1 MLTNEPKNK
10 KPDDTSMGYPRVEIQ
25 PDGFEFF
32 NERIRYVWDKEKEE
46 FYFSV
51 VDVIQVLTDSVDATA
66 YWRKLKQRLK
76 AEGNETVTL
85 CHGLKLK
92 ARDGK
97 KRFTDVAT
105 MERMLRIIQ
114 SVPSPKA
121 EPIKLWL
128 AQVGSERIDEM
139 IDPEI
144 AIDRAVEYYR
154 QKGYP
159 DKWITQRVRS
169 IEARRDLTDEWQ
181 RAGVKSG
188 SEFAVLT
195 NVLTRAWSGMNTGQY
210 KELKGLHKEN
220 LRDNMTNTELALNM
234 LAEVSAAELSKV
246 KNPEGFEE
254 SQDVTVQGGT
264 IAGNARREL
273 EKALGKSVISSSN
286 ANDMKLL
293 DTE

>member
-1 MLTNEPKNK
+1 MLTNEPNNQ
-10 KPDDTSMGYPRVEIQ
+10 KPDDTSMGYPRMEAQ
-25 PDGFEFF
+25 PEGFEFF
-32 NERIRYVWDKEKEE
+32 NERIRYVWDKEKED

-51 VDVIQVLTDSVDATA
+51 VDVIQVLTDSVDPKQYIKKMRVRDVVLDSNWGTICTPVRMLCGDRKMRKIQAATV
-66 YWRKLKQRLK
+66 
-76 AEGNETVTL
+76 EGL
-85 CHGLKLK
+85 
-92 ARDGK
+92 
-97 KRFTDVAT
+97 
-105 MERMLRIIQ
+105 LRIIQ

-293 DTE
+293 DAE

>member
-1 MLTNEPKNK
+1 MLTNEPNNQ
-10 KPDDTSMGYPRVEIQ
+10 KPDDTSMGYPRMEAQ
-25 PDGFEFF
+25 PEGFEFF

-51 VDVIQVLTDSVDATA
+51 VDVIQVLTDSVDPKQYIKKMRVRDVVLDSNWGTICTPVRMLCGDRKMRKIQAATV
-66 YWRKLKQRLK
+66 
-76 AEGNETVTL
+76 EGL
-85 CHGLKLK
+85 
-92 ARDGK
+92 
-97 KRFTDVAT
+97 
-105 MERMLRIIQ
+105 LRIIQ

-293 DTE
+293 DAE

>member
-1 MLTNEPKNK
+1 
-10 KPDDTSMGYPRVEIQ
+10 MGYPRVEIQ

-105 MERMLRIIQ
+105 MERMVRIIQ

-234 LAEVSAAELSKV
+234 LAKVSAAELSKV

>member
-1 MLTNEPKNK
+1 MRKIQAAT
-10 KPDDTSMGYPRVEIQ
+10 VE
-25 PDGFEFF
+25 
-32 NERIRYVWDKEKEE
+32 
-46 FYFSV
+46 
-51 VDVIQVLTDSVDATA
+51 
-66 YWRKLKQRLK
+66 
-76 AEGNETVTL
+76 
-85 CHGLKLK
+85 GL
-92 ARDGK
+92 
-97 KRFTDVAT
+97 
-105 MERMLRIIQ
+105 LRIIQ

-181 RAGVKSG
+181 RADVKSG

-293 DTE
+293 DAE

>member
-293 DTE
+293 DAE

>member
-1 MLTNEPKNK
+1 
-10 KPDDTSMGYPRVEIQ
+10 MGYPRVEIQ

>member
-10 KPDDTSMGYPRVEIQ
+10 KPDDTSMGYPRMETQ
-25 PDGFEFF
+25 PEGFQFF

-51 VDVIQVLTDSVDATA
+51 VDVIQVLTDSVDP
-66 YWRKLKQRLK
+66 KQYIKKMRVRDVVLDSNW
-76 AEGNETVTL
+76 GTICTPVRML
-85 CHGLKLK
+85 CG
-92 ARDGK
+92 DGK
-97 KRFTDVAT
+97 MRKIQAAT
-105 MERMLRIIQ
+105 VEGLLRIIQ

-181 RAGVKSG
+181 RAGVKS
-188 SEFAVLT
+188 
-195 NVLTRAWSGMNTGQY
+195 
-210 KELKGLHKEN
+210 
-220 LRDNMTNTELALNM
+220 
-234 LAEVSAAELSKV
+234 
-246 KNPEGFEE
+246 
-254 SQDVTVQGGT
+254 
-264 IAGNARREL
+264 
-273 EKALGKSVISSSN
+273 VISSSN

>member
-1 MLTNEPKNK
+1 MLTNEPNNQ
-10 KPDDTSMGYPRVEIQ
+10 KPDDTSMGYPRMEAQ
-25 PDGFEFF
+25 PEGFEFF

-51 VDVIQVLTDSVDATA
+51 VDVIQVLTDSVDPKQYIKKMRVRDVVLDSNWGTICTPVRMLCGDRKMRKIQAATV
-66 YWRKLKQRLK
+66 
-76 AEGNETVTL
+76 EGL
-85 CHGLKLK
+85 
-92 ARDGK
+92 
-97 KRFTDVAT
+97 
-105 MERMLRIIQ
+105 LRIIQ

-246 KNPEGFEE
+246 KNPEEFEE

-293 DTE
+293 DAE

>member
-105 MERMLRIIQ
+105 MERMVRIIQ